1 MVLSIV
7 APPVGSLAGGD
18 DGEAPL
24 RLDNVV
30 RRFGG
35 ITAVDGV
42 SLTVRSSER
51 LAIIGPNGA
60 GKTTL
65 FRVIAGEMPPTSG
78 RVYLFGHDV
87 TRVPAHKRARMG
99 LSRTFQVSNLFR
111 TLTVENNVRLAAQAS
126 QRSRWRFWS
135 PARRTDEPARR
146 AKAVLAQAGIAQ
158 RAAAQV
164 AALSHGEQRQLEIA
178 MALAA
183 GPRLL
188 LLDEPAA
195 GLAAAE
201 RAQLQQLLESL
212 PTTLTVV
219 LIEHDMNLAL
229 GIADRVLC
237 LHNGRTVALGTP
249 DEVRR
254 NLDVQA
260 VYLGRDTADEE
271 MDARG
276 S

>member
-1 MVLSIV
+1 VELSI
-7 APPVGSLAGGD
+7 ASPPVDLPAGGD

-24 RLDNVV
+24 RLENVV

-35 ITAVDGV
+35 ITAVDDV
-42 SLTVRSSER
+42 SLAVGSSER
-51 LAIIGPNGA
+51 LAVIGPNGA

-78 RVYLFGHDV
+78 RVYLFGQDV
-87 TRVPAHKRARMG
+87 TRVPAHKRARVG

-111 TLTVENNVRLAAQAS
+111 TLTVEDNVRLAAQAGG
-126 QRSRWRFWS
+126 RSRWRFWS
-135 PARRTDEPARR
+135 PARPTDEPARR

-158 RAAAQV
+158 RATAQV

-178 MALAA
+178 MALAT

-201 RAQLQQLLESL
+201 RAQLQRLLESL
-212 PTTLTVV
+212 PGTLSVV

-249 DEVRR
+249 DDVRR
-254 NLDVQA
+254 NPDVQA
-260 VYLGRDTADEE
+260 VYLGRDTADEAP
-271 MDARG
+271 DA
-276 S
+276 